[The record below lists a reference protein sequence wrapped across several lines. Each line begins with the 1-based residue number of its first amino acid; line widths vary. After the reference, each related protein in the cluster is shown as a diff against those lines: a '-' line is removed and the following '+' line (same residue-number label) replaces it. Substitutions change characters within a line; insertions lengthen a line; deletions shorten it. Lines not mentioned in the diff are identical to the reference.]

1 MEYTH
6 VKTIEYPGA
15 AGSCGFVIR
24 VHRPVISEEERAKR
38 MKAIYKAAENLLKKA
53 AT

>member
-6 VKTIEYPGA
+6 KKTIESP
-15 AGSCGFVIR
+15 GFVVR
-24 VHRPVISEEERAKR
+24 VYSPVISEEERARR

-53 AT
+53 AAV